1 MERRPRFPS
10 PYGTKEARMP
20 DLRFGRDLAATMAER
35 RALVDAALE
44 RWLPSAEEPPPTIHE
59 AMRYSVFAGGKRLRP
74 MLTLFGCE
82 AVGGKLEDAMP
93 AAVALE
99 LIHTYSLVHDDLP
112 AMDDDDYRRGRPTC
126 HKVYGDAIAILAGDA
141 LLTHA
146 FQILADPSLTAV
158 PAARRLQIIAEVS
171 SAAGS
176 VGMVGG
182 QTMDIQAE
190 GKVLDPTSLLSL
202 HSKKTGALLRA
213 SLRIGGLAGGADDAA
228 LASLTCYGERLGLA
242 FQIVDDI
249 LDIEGSTTEMG
260 KTAGSD
266 LRKHK
271 ATHPAVFGL
280 EASRRE
286 AAQLLAEAREAV
298 RPLGDYGT
306 LLIALA
312 DYVGNRRS

>member
-1 MERRPRFPS
+1 MP
-10 PYGTKEARMP
+10 EAG
-20 DLRFGRDLAATMAER
+20 LTRDVAEIMAER

-44 RWLPSAEEPPPTIHE
+44 RRLPPADEPPPTIHE

-74 MLTLFGCE
+74 MLALFGCE

-112 AMDDDDYRRGRPTC
+112 AMDDDDFRRGRPTC
-126 HKVYGDAIAILAGDA
+126 HKVYGEAIAILAGDA

-146 FQILADPSLTAV
+146 FQVLADPTATAV
-158 PAARRLQIIAEVS
+158 PAARRLQIVGEISA
-171 SAAGS
+171 AAGS
-176 VGMVGG
+176 LGMVGG

-190 GKVLDPTSLLSL
+190 GKALDPTTLLTL

-213 SLRIGGLAGGADDAA
+213 SLRVGGLAGGADDAA
-228 LASLTCYGERLGLA
+228 MASLTRYGERLGLA

-249 LDIEGSTTEMG
+249 LDIEGSTAEMG

-266 LRKHK
+266 QRKQK
-271 ATHPAVFGL
+271 ATYPAVLGL
-280 EASRRE
+280 EASRQE
-286 AAQLLAEAREAV
+286 AARLLMDARAAV
-298 RPLGDYGT
+298 RPLGGGAAV
-306 LLIALA
+306 LLALA
-312 DYVGNRRS
+312 DFVGRRRS

>member
-1 MERRPRFPS
+1 MP
-10 PYGTKEARMP
+10 EA
-20 DLRFGRDLAATMAER
+20 GSTRDLSDIMAER
-35 RALVDAALE
+35 RTLVDAALD
-44 RWLPSAEEPPPTIHE
+44 RRLPPADEPPPTIHE

-74 MLTLFGCE
+74 MLALFGCE

-112 AMDDDDYRRGRPTC
+112 AMDDDDFRRGRPTC
-126 HKVYGDAIAILAGDA
+126 HKVYGDAVAVLAGDA

-146 FQILADPSLTAV
+146 FQVLADPTATDV
-158 PAARRLQIIAEVS
+158 PAARRLQIVAEIS
-171 SAAGS
+171 AAAGS
-176 VGMVGG
+176 LGMVGG

-190 GKVLDPTSLLSL
+190 GKALDPTTLLTL

-213 SLRIGGLAGGADDAA
+213 SLRVGGLAGGAGDAA
-228 LASLTCYGERLGLA
+228 MASLTRYGERLGLA

-249 LDIEGSTTEMG
+249 LDIEGSSVEMG

-266 LRKHK
+266 MRKQK
-271 ATHPAVFGL
+271 ATYPAVFGL

-286 AAQLLAEAREAV
+286 AARLLAEAREAV
-298 RPLGDYGT
+298 RPLGDGGAV
-306 LLIALA
+306 LVALA
-312 DYVGNRRS
+312 DFVGRRRS

>member
-1 MERRPRFPS
+1 
-10 PYGTKEARMP
+10 MP
-20 DLRFGRDLAATMAER
+20 DSRSIHDFDAIMAER
-35 RALVDAALE
+35 RARVDAALE
-44 RWLPSAEEPPPTIHE
+44 RWLPPASAPPPTIHQ

-74 MLTLFGCE
+74 MLALFGCE
-82 AVGGKLEDAMP
+82 AVGGKLEDAMA

-126 HKVYGDAIAILAGDA
+126 HKVYGEAIAILAGDA

-146 FQILADPSLTAV
+146 FQVLADPAASSV
-158 PAARRLQIIAEVS
+158 PASRRLQIIAEVS

-190 GKVLDPTSLLSL
+190 GKTLEPGTLLAL
-202 HSKKTGALLRA
+202 HARKTGALLRA
-213 SLRIGGLAGGADDAA
+213 SLRVGGLAGEADEAA
-228 LASLTCYGERLGLA
+228 MERLTRYGEHLGLA

-249 LDIEGSTTEMG
+249 LDIEGSSVEMG

-271 ATHPAVFGL
+271 ATYPAVFGM
-280 EASRRE
+280 EASRAE
-286 AAQLLAEAREAV
+286 AARLLDEARQAV
-298 RPLGDYGT
+298 APFGERGGVLV
-306 LLIALA
+306 ALA
-312 DYVGNRRS
+312 DFVGRRRS

>member
-1 MERRPRFPS
+1 
-10 PYGTKEARMP
+10 MP
-20 DLRFGRDLAATMAER
+20 DPRLTRDLVEIMAER

-44 RWLPSAEEPPPTIHE
+44 RWLPPAGEPPPTIHE

-74 MLTLFGCE
+74 MLALFGCE
-82 AVGGKLEDAMP
+82 AVGGKLDDAMP

-126 HKVYGDAIAILAGDA
+126 HKVYGEAVAILAGDA

-146 FQILADPSLTAV
+146 FRVLADPGATGV
-158 PAARRLQIIAEVS
+158 PAARRLQVVAEIS
-171 SAAGS
+171 AAAGS

-190 GKVLDPTSLLSL
+190 GKTPDPATLLTL
-202 HSKKTGALLRA
+202 HSKKTGALLRV
-213 SLRIGGLAGGADDAA
+213 SLRAGGLAGGADDAA
-228 LASLTCYGERLGLA
+228 LASLTTYGERLGLA

-249 LDIEGSTTEMG
+249 LDIEGSSAEMG

-266 LRKHK
+266 LRKQK
-271 ATHPAVFGL
+271 ATYPAVFGL

-286 AAQLLAEAREAV
+286 AARLLEEAREAV
-298 RPLGDYGT
+298 RPLGGGGAV
-306 LLIALA
+306 LAALA
-312 DYVGNRRS
+312 DFVGRRRS